1 MATTYT
7 LIAKLSYEI
16 KNTLRMSVFTFFGN
30 PGFGAAR
37 LRQFLLSQS
46 RLLSAA
52 AASLVDPFR
61 ISDTRILDRNCFQRI
76 KNRKSLDACNTNLQR
91 TLFLSE
97 PLTA

>member
-1 MATTYT
+1 
-7 LIAKLSYEI
+7 
-16 KNTLRMSVFTFFGN
+16 MSVFTFFGN

-52 AASLVDPFR
+52 ASLVDPFR
-61 ISDTRILDRNCFQRI
+61 NSDTRILDRNCFQRI
-76 KNRKSLDACNTNLQR
+76 KNRKSLAARSTKRQR

-97 PLTA
+97 PLNA